1 MISNQ
6 EHLNDIAQKLD
17 KLILR
22 AVHSKMTVYIIEL
35 RIFKN
40 TRLNQSS
47 YTSHAL
53 RQVYNDLGALLAN
66 LNAGMFSKEIEW
78 CDERAKQI

>member
-1 MISNQ
+1 MISVQ

-22 AVHSKMTVYIIEL
+22 AVHSGMTVYIIEL

-66 LNAGMFSKEIEW
+66 LNAGMFSNEIDW
-78 CDERAKQI
+78 CNERAKQI